1 MTKVKICGLR
11 TVEHALVAAQAGA
24 DFLGIVFAPSHRQIL
39 PEEARKIIQVVT
51 CDPEH
56 PRMVGI
62 FVNRPTSE
70 INEIAN
76 YCKLDW
82 VQLSGTESWDSCKE
96 IEYPIIKTIHISAT
110 KTSDEVIDEIE
121 KGHQLHQRRDLRYLI
136 DTRMENTFGGTGQ
149 TFDWR
154 IAAIVAARF
163 PVIIAG
169 GLTPVNVNQLLG
181 QVKPWG
187 VDVSSGV
194 ETNGHKDTNKI
205 KCFIQAVKSSNR
217 RRY

>member
-11 TVEHALVAAQAGA
+11 TVEHALMAAQAGA
-24 DFLGIVFAPSHRQIL
+24 DFIGMVFAPSHRQVL
-39 PEEARKIIQVVT
+39 PGQAREIIQVVT
-51 CDPEH
+51 HGPEH
-56 PRMVGI
+56 PCMVGI
-62 FVNRPTSE
+62 FVNRPAAE

-96 IEYPIIKTIHISAT
+96 IEYPIIKTIHISAM
-110 KTSDEVIDEIE
+110 KTPDEVIDEIE
-121 KGHQLHQRRDLRYLI
+121 KGYQHYQRQELCYLI
-136 DTRMENTFGGTGQ
+136 DTRIDGTFGGTGQ

-154 IAAIVAARF
+154 IAEVVTAQF

-169 GLTPVNVNQLLG
+169 GLTPANVGQLLA

-194 ETNGHKDTNKI
+194 ETNGHKDADKI
-205 KCFIQAVKSSNR
+205 KRFIKVVKDSIQG
-217 RRY
+217 RY